1 MYIGAIS
8 KLTGA
13 SPKAIR
19 HYESLGLILGPPS
32 GDTYC
37 EAARAP
43 ATMCA
48 KCGTPRAIPSAF
60 RRPASTPG

>member
-1 MYIGAIS
+1 MYIGGIS

-43 ATMCA
+43 ATVRQVRDA
-48 KCGTPRAIPSAF
+48 
-60 RRPASTPG
+60 ASKP